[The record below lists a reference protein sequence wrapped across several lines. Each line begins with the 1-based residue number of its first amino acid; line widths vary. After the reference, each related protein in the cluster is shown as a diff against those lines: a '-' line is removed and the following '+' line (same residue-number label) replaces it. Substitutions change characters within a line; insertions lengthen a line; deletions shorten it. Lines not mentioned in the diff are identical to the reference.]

1 MVGRKEMKASMSPT
15 EVELFKATERITELE
30 AENKEL
36 RDLLRDVA
44 GRIMPLYPIC
54 IAVSQADAAMQ
65 EEKE

>member
-1 MVGRKEMKASMSPT
+1 VKASMSPT
-15 EVELFKATERITELE
+15 EVELFKRNERI